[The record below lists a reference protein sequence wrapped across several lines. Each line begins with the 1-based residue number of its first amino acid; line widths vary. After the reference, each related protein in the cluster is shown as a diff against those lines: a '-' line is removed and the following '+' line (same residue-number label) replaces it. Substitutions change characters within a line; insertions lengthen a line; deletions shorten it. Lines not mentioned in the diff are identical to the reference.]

1 MVEGERRKLVCAS
14 GQDERARPEVETTVL
29 FDEIAARKKAVGQLL
44 NGALRRAHG
53 SCQFGQSDA
62 ALAQRHGLEDLYD
75 SVDRAMRTGRHAAD
89 GSKPDRPPDR
99 DLHRGAGHSTVTL

>member
-1 MVEGERRKLVCAS
+1 
-14 GQDERARPEVETTVL
+14 VETAVL

-44 NGALRRAHG
+44 DGALRRAHG

-89 GSKPDRPPDR
+89 GSKPYRPSDR
-99 DLHRGAGHSTVTL
+99 DLHRGAGHSTVAAVIQISGYGYVNTHWSWIYDRT